1 MTDGAREIV
10 SSRVI
15 DAPRERVFEA
25 EAGKTRLVW
34 RMQFKTA
41 EEFEKIREYAPQA
54 NEQNLDKLEAQLNS
68 AYKGR

>member
-1 MTDGAREIV
+1 M
-10 SSRVI
+10 
-15 DAPRERVFEA
+15 FEA